1 MSLKRRKKPMRGPN
15 DAQLSIR
22 RAKIDEAAL
31 LTNLALRAKIH
42 WGYSA
47 EFMAAARAGMIVTV
61 TQLATQ
67 HAFVAEKEGSVL
79 GFYKLRGAASETAEL
94 TDLFVEP
101 RVIGHG
107 VGRMLWKHA
116 VETARSLGYS
126 EMTWESDPHAE
137 GFYLHMGAQ
146 RVGEVASGVKPGR
159 FLPKMSYNLR
169 KDEESQE
176 K

>member
-1 MSLKRRKKPMRGPN
+1 MREPD

-31 LTNLALRAKIH
+31 LTSLALRAKIH

-47 EFMAAARAGMIVTV
+47 EFMAAARAAMIVTA

-67 HAFVAEKEGSVL
+67 HAFVAEQDDGII
-79 GFYKLRGAASETAEL
+79 GFYKLREVTSEIVEL

-101 RVIGHG
+101 PLIGHG
-107 VGRMLWKHA
+107 VGRMLWDHA
-116 VETARSLGYS
+116 VEMARTLGYS

-137 GFYLHMGAQ
+137 GFYLHMGAK
-146 RVGEVASGVKPGR
+146 RIGEVASGVKPGR
-159 FLPKMSYNLR
+159 FLPKMSYDLR
-169 KDEESQE
+169 KDKDIAE